1 MIKAVAAVLLAA
13 VVSASSPVEQ
23 SVDMQPLGRVGSG
36 LRLQVDEKRT
46 ICLEISRELKS
57 DWPIFDAFYNW
68 NKNGSNLFTT
78 ELTAHCDGFVLLTLA
93 SNVNW
98 WGSTE
103 FYPRDIIHVQ
113 LSTSAP
119 SNSHAAVV
127 CHELGH
133 VLGLPHSLG
142 DGSCMDHNQNNPEP
156 TALNLSTVG
165 AQPWSSTVAQ
175 RTMLGVK

>member
-1 MIKAVAAVLLAA
+1 MIKNTITAMAAVTLLNLT
-13 VVSASSPVEQ
+13 ASNPVEQ
-23 SVDMQPLGRVGSG
+23 RIDIPAVDV
-36 LRLQVDEKRT
+36 VDREQRT

-57 DWPIFDAFYNW
+57 DWPIINAATNW
-68 NKNGSNLFTT
+68 NRNGENLFTT
-78 ELTAHCDGFVLLTLA
+78 ALDFYENQCDGVVLVTLA
-93 SNVNW
+93 SNTNW

-113 LSTSAP
+113 LSSTAPLSHHSA
-119 SNSHAAVV
+119 VI

-133 VLGLPHSLG
+133 VLGLSHSSG

-156 TALNLSTVG
+156 TAIDLSTVG
-165 AQPWSSTVAQ
+165 ADPWSSAVAQ